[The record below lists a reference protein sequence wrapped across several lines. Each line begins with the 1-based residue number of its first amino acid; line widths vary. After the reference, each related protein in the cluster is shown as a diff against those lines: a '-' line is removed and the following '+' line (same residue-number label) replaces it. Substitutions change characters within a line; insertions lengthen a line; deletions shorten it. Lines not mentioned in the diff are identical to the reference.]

1 MLPARGI
8 SRDNCRHLATLLCRH
23 RDPQS
28 CCRARRLLERRIF
41 ASGGRVIPEQRRRAY
56 LDAMQVASWLP
67 RTVLPFAAPSRPE
80 LLEPPQAEV
89 EVDAVEMPA
98 ESSAPAVAAA
108 REASAAAV
116 VERPKIEIPRPGVQP
131 RQAAVE
137 PAVAEAEPVEEKPQR
152 VSLPPPRFALQL
164 LRAGD
169 CALLVELPTGQPFQ
183 SRDPAYILLKDLLRA
198 AGLPDSPQLL
208 GEPVRWPLLVRGNMD
223 QGPQAALEFVQSF
236 VAARLE
242 EQPSA
247 CLWLVGLPAIRF
259 AGEGDEHSYNRES
272 QVEGLGTCWALPGL
286 ELLME
291 EPARKRELWQA
302 MRRVRQRWLAP

>member
-1 MLPARGI
+1 M
-8 SRDNCRHLATLLCRH
+8 
-23 RDPQS
+23 
-28 CCRARRLLERRIF
+28 
-41 ASGGRVIPEQRRRAY
+41 IPEQRRRAY
-56 LDAMQVASWLP
+56 LDAMQVATWLP
-67 RTVLPFAAPSRPE
+67 RTELPFAAASRLE
-80 LLEPPQAEV
+80 LLEPLHEEAFEPVPEPV
-89 EVDAVEMPA
+89 AVTPA
-98 ESSAPAVAAA
+98 AV
-108 REASAAAV
+108 REAP
-116 VERPKIEIPRPGVQP
+116 VERPKIEIPRPGAQP
-131 RQAAVE
+131 RQTAVE
-137 PAVAEAEPVEEKPQR
+137 PPAAEPEPAEEKPAR
-152 VSLPPPRFALQL
+152 VSVPPPRFSLQL

-259 AGEGDEHSYNRES
+259 AGESDEHSYNREL
-272 QVEGLGTCWALPGL
+272 QIEGLGACWALPGL

-302 MRRVRQRWLAP
+302 MRRVRQRWSAPAHS

>member
-1 MLPARGI
+1 M
-8 SRDNCRHLATLLCRH
+8 
-23 RDPQS
+23 
-28 CCRARRLLERRIF
+28 
-41 ASGGRVIPEQRRRAY
+41 IPEQRRRAY
-56 LDAMQVASWLP
+56 LDAMQVATWLP
-67 RTVLPFAAPSRPE
+67 RTELPFAAASRLE
-80 LLEPPQAEV
+80 LLEPQQEEAFEPVPEPV
-89 EVDAVEMPA
+89 AVTPA
-98 ESSAPAVAAA
+98 AV
-108 REASAAAV
+108 REAP
-116 VERPKIEIPRPGVQP
+116 VERPKIEIPRPGAQP

-137 PAVAEAEPVEEKPQR
+137 PVAEPEPVEEKPVR
-152 VSLPPPRFALQL
+152 VSAPPPRFSLQL

-223 QGPQAALEFVQSF
+223 QGPQEALEFVQSF

-242 EQPSA
+242 EQPST

-259 AGEGDEHSYNRES
+259 AGEGDEHSYNREL
-272 QVEGLGTCWALPGL
+272 QVEGLGACWALPGL

-302 MRRVRQRWLAP
+302 MRRVRQRWLTPAHS